1 MTNATHADRA
11 HALWSASAS
20 ARNFQCPGALALS
33 ATAPEGKESI
43 HAARGTAAHEVAEK
57 CLREGGQCVE
67 HIGMAVRTKEHEVEV
82 DEEIADSAQV
92 YVDYV
97 RSGSAEGDVKL
108 MIEQRFTLDALD
120 PPFEAGGT
128 GDAVL
133 YFPESRSL
141 EIVDLKNGMGVV
153 DPKDNPQLRTYA
165 LGAMLANSDL
175 DVDQITVTI
184 VQPRAPHKDGRIRS
198 ETFHVAELVE
208 WTGTMLKHME
218 QSRRA
223 MDAFAEVNGN
233 SVKLDDWADS
243 WLRPGK
249 CTFCPA
255 EGFCP
260 AVRKQALAVAEA
272 WFDDGGTLQ
281 VNSFDDASPEAV
293 ARDLNGIPALESW
306 IAARSAFAKQ
316 LVEAGKS
323 IPGWQ
328 LVEKIGNRKWTDEAK
343 VEAQLREAG
352 VDPFAR
358 KLVSPAQA
366 EKLLGAKRKA
376 LVDTLTEKPVT
387 GTSLVSIA
395 KTTRSPAKSTAE
407 RHFDANA

>member
-1 MTNATHADRA
+1 MSTAHADRG
-11 HALWSASAS
+11 HALWSASSS
-20 ARNFQCPGALALS
+20 ARHFQCPGALALS
-33 ATAPEGKESI
+33 QTAPAGKESI
-43 HAARGTAAHEVAEK
+43 HAARGTAAHEVAEF
-57 CLREGGQCVE
+57 CLRHGGQCVE
-67 HIGMAVRTKEHEVEV
+67 HTGLTVRTKEHEIEV
-82 DEEIADSAQV
+82 DEEIADSAQM

-97 RSGSAEGDVKL
+97 RSAADGGDVTL

-165 LGAMLANSDL
+165 VGAMLANEGL
-175 DVDQITVTI
+175 DVEKITVTI

-198 ETFHVAELVE
+198 ETFHVADLID
-208 WTGTMLKHME
+208 WTGRMLDAMNQAK
-218 QSRRA
+218 RA
-223 MDAFAEVNGN
+223 KDAFDEINGN
-233 SVKLDDWADS
+233 SVKLDDWAES

-249 CTFCPA
+249 CSFCPA

-260 AVRKQALAVAEA
+260 AVRKQALAVAAA

-281 VNSFDDASPEAV
+281 TNSFDDASPEAV
-293 ARDLNGIPALESW
+293 ARDLDGIPALESW

-316 LVEAGKS
+316 LAESGAS

-328 LVEKIGNRKWTDEAK
+328 LVERIGNRKWKDEQAA
-343 VEAQLREAG
+343 ETRLLAAG
-352 VDPFAR
+352 IAPHTK

-376 LVDTLTEKPVT
+376 VVDDLTDRPVT
-387 GTSLVSIA
+387 GTNLVSVN
-395 KTTRSPAKSTAE
+395 KTTRPAAQSTAE
-407 RHFDANA
+407 RYFDANA

>member
-1 MTNATHADRA
+1 MATSHADRG
-11 HALWSASAS
+11 HATWSASAS
-20 ARNFQCPGALALS
+20 SRNFHCPGALAL
-33 ATAPEGKESI
+33 AADAPEGKEST

-57 CLREGGQCVE
+57 CLRSGGQCLDHVGE
-67 HIGMAVRTKEHEVEV
+67 IVRTKEHEVEV
-82 DEEIADSAQV
+82 DEEIADSAQM

-97 RSGSAEGDVKL
+97 RSGVSEGDVTL
-108 MIEQRFTLDALD
+108 LIEQRFTLTDLN

-165 LGAMLANSDL
+165 VGALLANPKL
-175 DVDQITVTI
+175 DVEKITVTI

-198 ETFHVAELVE
+198 ETFHVADLIE
-208 WTGTMLKHME
+208 WTGTMLKAMD
-218 QSRRA
+218 QAKRA
-223 MDAFAEVNGN
+223 MDAHAEVKGN
-233 SVKLDDWADS
+233 SVKLDEWAAA

-249 CTFCPA
+249 CSFCPA

-260 AVRKQALAVAEA
+260 AVRKPAEDVVAK
-272 WFDDGGTLQ
+272 WFDDGGAMKNLPAA
-281 VNSFDDASPEAV
+281 ASPDAV
-293 ARDLNGIPALESW
+293 AADLAIIPMLESW

-316 LVEAGKS
+316 LAEGGTA

-328 LVEKIGNRKWTDEAK
+328 IVEKIGNRKWTDEAK
-343 VEAQLREAG
+343 VEAVLREAG
-352 VDPFAR
+352 IDPFAK

-376 LVDTLTEKPVT
+376 LVEPLTEKPVT

-395 KTTRSPAKSTAE
+395 KTTRAPAKTTAE
-407 RHFDANA
+407 RYFETT